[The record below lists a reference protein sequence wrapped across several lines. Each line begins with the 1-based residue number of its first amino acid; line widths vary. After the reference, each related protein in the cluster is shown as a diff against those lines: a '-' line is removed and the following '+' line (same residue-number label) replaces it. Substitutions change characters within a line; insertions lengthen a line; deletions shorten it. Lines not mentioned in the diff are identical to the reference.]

1 MNVEVLKKIS
11 QIDGIRLGVAAS
23 GERYQNR
30 NDLMVIEL
38 SEGTSCKAL
47 FTRNA
52 FCAAPVIVARRHL
65 DAQVSTR
72 YLIVNAGNANAGTGE
87 GGLKDAKEICSILAK
102 AADCSVES
110 VLPFSTGVIGQFLDT
125 KPFGKAIEDC
135 LLNLSADNWVEAGK
149 AIMTTDTRLKAISTT
164 VDLNG
169 TIITVTGIAKGSG
182 MIKPDMATM
191 LAFVATDAALS
202 PAMVKSVCEEA
213 ANVSFNRITVD
224 GDTST
229 NDAFVL
235 MATGARQNKKIIKD
249 SDEFRVLAETICMV
263 CTELA
268 KDIVRDGEGA
278 TKLATITVFGEEEE
292 ERSRVAYA
300 VAESPLVKTALFAS
314 DANWGRILAAVGR
327 SIEPT
332 TRLEDVN
339 INVSG
344 LPLVKNGQPV
354 VSKNSDAI
362 DQAFAQSEIEF
373 SIYLNDGTLSTS
385 VWTCDYSYEYV
396 RINAEYRT

>member
-1 MNVEVLKKIS
+1 MSVELSKKILPVK
-11 QIDGIRLGVAAS
+11 GIRLGTAES
-23 GERYQNR
+23 GERYENR
-30 NDLMVIEL
+30 ADLVVMEL
-38 SEGTSCKAL
+38 SEGASSAAV
-47 FTRNA
+47 FTRNV

-65 DAQVSTR
+65 ETMAPR
-72 YLIVNAGNANAGTGE
+72 YLIVNAGNANAGTGIAGE
-87 GGLKDAKEICSILAK
+87 NDAEKICEFLAKEAGCP
-102 AADCSVES
+102 VETI
-110 VLPFSTGVIGQFLDT
+110 LPFSTGVIGQLIDT
-125 KPFGKAIEDC
+125 DRIGGAIGDC
-135 LLNLSADNWVEAGK
+135 LSALSENNWAAAGR
-149 AIMTTDTRLKAISTT
+149 AIMTTDTCLKARSATIE
-164 VDLNG
+164 VNG
-169 TIITVTGIAKGSG
+169 ALTTVTGIAKGSG

-202 PAMVKSVCEEA
+202 PEMVKSICEEA

-235 MATGARQNKKIIKD
+235 MATGARQNKNISKG
-249 SDEFRVLAETICMV
+249 SNEFRELAATICMV

-278 TKLATITVFGEEEE
+278 TKFVTITVYGEAEE
-292 ERSRVAYA
+292 ERSRVAYS

-327 SIEPT
+327 SIDRT
-332 TRLEDVN
+332 TRLEDID

-344 LPLVKNGQPV
+344 VPLVKNGQPV
-354 VSKNSDAI
+354 LSKNSDTI
-362 DQAFAQSEIEF
+362 DQLFAQSEIEF
-373 SIYLNDGTLSTS
+373 SIHLDDGVSSTS
-385 VWTCDYSYEYV
+385 VWTCDYSYEYI